1 MPVLAAPEAAGVAQR
16 SASPCLFCSFSSS
29 FLPLPLAAQEAGW
42 EALRQP
48 GAVAVMRHAVA
59 PGTGDPSGFTLGDCS
74 TQRNLDE
81 RGRRQARQIG
91 EAFRAQGIS
100 VDRVLTSE
108 WCRCRETAELLG
120 LAPVEPLPAL
130 NSFFGDRSTR
140 EAQTKATEAFLRG
153 LPEGQRVVLVT
164 HQVNVTALTGVYPS
178 SGEVV
183 VGVMGEDGFDV
194 QGRILVSP

>member
-1 MPVLAAPEAAGVAQR
+1 MPILLFLVL
-16 SASPCLFCSFSSS
+16 L
-29 FLPLPLAAQEAGW
+29 LPLPLAAQEAGW
-42 EALRQP
+42 QALRQP
-48 GAVAVMRHAVA
+48 GAVAVMRHALA
-59 PGTGDPSGFTLGDCS
+59 PGTGDPPGFTLGDCS

-81 RGRRQARQIG
+81 RGRRQARRIG
-91 EAFRAQGIS
+91 EAFRARGIR

-108 WCRCRETAELLG
+108 WCRCRETAELLE

-130 NSFFGDRSTR
+130 SSFFGDRVR
-140 EAQTKATEAFLRG
+140 GEAQTEATEAFLRG
-153 LPEGQRVVLVT
+153 LPKGLRVVLIT

-178 SGEVV
+178 SGEMV